1 MWLVAT
7 VLDSTILSDN
17 SQILKSESS
26 YSRSSNQFITKE
38 CNLLSEITSKMRLQ
52 NVRLGALDYFLS
64 SPRNRV
70 IRTFLEVGKT

>member
-26 YSRSSNQFITKE
+26 YSRSPNQFITKE
-38 CNLLSEITSKMRLQ
+38 CNLLSGITSKMRLQ
-52 NVRLGALDYFLS
+52 NVRLGALDYFFS

-70 IRTFLEVGKT
+70 IRTFPEVGKT

>member
-26 YSRSSNQFITKE
+26 YSRSPNQFITKE

-52 NVRLGALDYFLS
+52 NVRLGALDYFFS

-70 IRTFLEVGKT
+70 IRTFPEVGKT